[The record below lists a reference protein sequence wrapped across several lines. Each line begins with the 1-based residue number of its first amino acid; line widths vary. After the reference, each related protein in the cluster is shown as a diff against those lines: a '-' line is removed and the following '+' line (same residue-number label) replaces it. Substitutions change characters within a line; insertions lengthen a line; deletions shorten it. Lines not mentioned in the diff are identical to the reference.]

1 MAVGDRVETR
11 LLGPSALPT
20 TPGLLGAAAVAASR
34 VWVIKQITICNTSGA
49 EALVYLAVDPTGV
62 SIADSHYFMYGLPIA
77 SKDTLVFDTG
87 IVMIAGDQL
96 YGYADRAGV
105 NIIVNGWVKEV

>member
-1 MAVGDRVETR
+1 MAAGDRTETR
-11 LLGPSALPT
+11 LLGPSTLST
-20 TPGLLGAAAVAASR
+20 TPGLLGSAVAASR
-34 VWVIKQITICNTSGA
+34 VWVIKQITVCNTSGV

-62 SIADSHYFMYGLPIA
+62 SIADSHYFMYGLPVA